1 MAIRATKDL
10 AVFDGGGGNGTPKKP
25 KKDQLPKSQG
35 QPIVQPIAQP
45 TEKTVKKTPTPTSEP
60 ATPVV
65 QPTAPKTTTQRK
77 PSEQELA
84 AQGHHEE
91 VLKALQGAQGKLD
104 AAAQP
109 REQTAEELAAQGRY
123 DEALKK
129 LQGAQ
134 GKLDAAAQP
143 REQTAE
149 EQAAQGRYDEA
160 LKKMQ
165 GAQGKLDAA
174 AQPRAETGQE
184 QAARAEYERAMAALR
199 GMEGDAPVY
208 SGGLDKEIGDLY
220 AKITGRGDFQYDLN
234 EDAMWQQLKDD
245 YTRLG
250 KQSMQDAMGQ
260 AAALTGGYGSSYG
273 QMAGQ
278 AAYDRYLTQL
288 SERAPELYDRAYQRY
303 RDEGD
308 EMRKNLSF
316 LVDRDATAY
325 GRFQDEYNRYLADRS
340 YNADRADSAYARMSQ
355 ERSYAD
361 ERYDTAYQR
370 ALQELGLAQE
380 RESEAYSRAQRER
393 TYGDERYDAAYE
405 RALQELGLAQE
416 REGEAYTRAQRE
428 RAYGD
433 ERYDAAYDRA
443 LRELGLA
450 QEREGEAYSR
460 AQRERAY
467 GDERA
472 DLDYERAQQERAYG
486 DTQQG
491 DRRNLL
497 LSLMEIGY
505 TPTAQEIAEAG
516 LSQAQADALSKYY
529 KSLLQPAPSGGG
541 GSYSGGTEKKAT
553 ESGKAPDAVSAIWA
567 SEEMSRYHSPL
578 SPQPLGDWWG
588 KMAETIA
595 DDLGKAESREE
606 AEVIWDRIPETAWS
620 RMSDKERTE
629 IDRALRRVGL

>member
-35 QPIVQPIAQP
+35 QSIVQPIVQP

-84 AQGHHEE
+84 AQG
-91 VLKALQGAQGKLD
+91 
-104 AAAQP
+104 
-109 REQTAEELAAQGRY
+109 RY
-123 DEALKK
+123 DEA
-129 LQGAQ
+129 QGALQ
-134 GKLDAAAQP
+134 EAQDKL
-143 REQTAE
+143 
-149 EQAAQGRYDEA
+149 G
-160 LKKMQ
+160 
-165 GAQGKLDAA
+165 AA
-174 AQPRAETGQE
+174 AQPRAETEQE
-184 QAARAEYERAMAALR
+184 LAARAEYERAMAALR
-199 GMEGDAPVY
+199 GMEGEAPTY

-220 AKITGRGDFQYDLN
+220 AKITGRGDFRYDLN

-250 KQSMQDAMGQ
+250 KQSMQDTMGR

-278 AAYDRYLTQL
+278 ATYDQYLTQL

-308 EMRKNLSF
+308 ELWQNLSF
-316 LVDRDATAY
+316 LMDRDATAY

-355 ERSYAD
+355 ERGYAD

-370 ALQELGLAQE
+370 ALQ
-380 RESEAYSRAQRER
+380 
-393 TYGDERYDAAYE
+393 
-405 RALQELGLAQE
+405 
-416 REGEAYTRAQRE
+416 
-428 RAYGD
+428 
-433 ERYDAAYDRA
+433 
-443 LRELGLA
+443 ELGLA

-486 DTQQG
+486 DTRQG

-606 AEVIWDRIPETAWS
+606 AEAIWDRIPETAWS

-629 IDRALRRVGL
+629 IERALWRAGL

>member
-10 AVFDGGGGNGTPKKP
+10 AVFDGGGGSGTPKKP

-35 QPIVQPIAQP
+35 QSIVQPIVQPIAQP

-84 AQGHHEE
+84 AQGRYDEA
-91 VLKALQGAQGKLD
+91 LKKLQGAQGKLD

-134 GKLDAAAQP
+134 DRLGAASQP
-143 REQTAE
+143 RV
-149 EQAAQGRYDEA
+149 
-160 LKKMQ
+160 
-165 GAQGKLDAA
+165 
-174 AQPRAETGQE
+174 ETEQE
-184 QAARAEYERAMAALR
+184 QAARAEYERAMATLR
-199 GMEGDAPVY
+199 GMDGSAPTY
-208 SGGLDKEIGDLY
+208 NGGLDKEIGDLY

-250 KQSMQDAMGQ
+250 KQAMQDTMGR

-278 AAYDRYLTQL
+278 SAYDRYLTQL

-316 LVDRDATAY
+316 LMDRDATAY
-325 GRFQDEYNRYLADRS
+325 GRFQDEYNRYLTERD
-340 YNADRADSAYARMSQ
+340 YNTDRADAAYDRM
-355 ERSYAD
+355 A
-361 ERYDTAYQR
+361 
-370 ALQELGLAQE
+370 
-380 RESEAYSRAQRER
+380 RER
-393 TYGDERYDAAYE
+393 AYGDERYDAAYD
-405 RALQELGLAQE
+405 RALRELGLAQE

-486 DTQQG
+486 DTRQG
-491 DRRNLL
+491 DQRKLL

-529 KSLLQPAPSGGG
+529 KSLLQPPPSGGG

-553 ESGKAPDAVSAIWA
+553 ESGKAQDAVSAIWA

-578 SPQPLGDWWG
+578 RPQPLGEWWG

-606 AEVIWDRIPETAWS
+606 AEAIWDRIPETAWS
-620 RMSDKERTE
+620 RMSDKERTK